1 MQIDYSKR
9 IFGLDFM
16 RAVAIALVVFS
27 HIIWIIPNAKGF
39 IPDVM
44 SLSGVIGVEI
54 FFVLSG
60 FLIGRIIYKLY
71 ITDDFSFNSVF
82 YFWIRRWFR
91 TLPNYYL
98 ALVINVVIVIYLD
111 MQLPDNLWQ
120 YVFFIQNFATD
131 MPLFFVESWSLS
143 IEEFAYIL
151 GPLLLYLLL
160 FIKSKVSKSKLF
172 LRMTLFVILL
182 FTITKIIH
190 SFNDDMKSMMHWN
203 TSLKAVV
210 IYRIDAIYYG
220 VLAAYISIV
229 KPEFWKRIAIMAFLL
244 GIVLFLGLNAIITL
258 KQIFIETHTTFWNV
272 WYLPINSI
280 AIMLSLPVLSQM
292 KTAPKIILKPITYL
306 SIISYAM
313 YILHYSIILQLLKHY
328 LPSDEL
334 PGFDVIVFI
343 IVYIS
348 LTIFLSYFIYR
359 FFEKPFTNLRDSQR
373 IKTYFK

>member
-1 MQIDYSKR
+1 
-9 IFGLDFM
+9 
-16 RAVAIALVVFS
+16 
-27 HIIWIIPNAKGF
+27 
-39 IPDVM
+39 
-44 SLSGVIGVEI
+44 
-54 FFVLSG
+54 
-60 FLIGRIIYKLY
+60 
-71 ITDDFSFNSVF
+71 
-82 YFWIRRWFR
+82 
-91 TLPNYYL
+91 
-98 ALVINVVIVIYLD
+98 
-111 MQLPDNLWQ
+111 
-120 YVFFIQNFATD
+120 
-131 MPLFFVESWSLS
+131 
-143 IEEFAYIL
+143 
-151 GPLLLYLLL
+151 
-160 FIKSKVSKSKLF
+160 
-172 LRMTLFVILL
+172 
-182 FTITKIIH
+182 
-190 SFNDDMKSMMHWN
+190 
-203 TSLKAVV
+203 
-210 IYRIDAIYYG
+210 
-220 VLAAYISIV
+220 
-229 KPEFWKRIAIMAFLL
+229 MAFLL